1 MGGVAPESGVPLAR
15 LFVMGAGQLLNRLH
29 EHLEARGWR
38 GMRPAFGYI
47 LGAVRE
53 EPMTVSDIAAFLG
66 VSKQA
71 ASKIVTTMVDA
82 GYVSAAAHPTDSRA
96 KLVAITP
103 RGHALLTDAEEI
115 YRDLEGEWAALVGRS
130 GIESIRAD
138 LTTILRATN
147 DGQLPPVRPT
157 Q

>member
-1 MGGVAPESGVPLAR
+1 VPLAR
-15 LFVMGAGQLLNRLH
+15 LFVMGARQLVDRLH
-29 EHLEARGWR
+29 ERLAERGWH

-66 VSKQA
+66 VTKQA
-71 ASKIVTTMVDA
+71 ASKIVGAMERA
-82 GYVSAAAHPTDSRA
+82 GYVTLAAHPTDSRA

-103 RGHALLTDAEEI
+103 RGKALLADAEEI
-115 YRDLEGEWAALVGRS
+115 YRDLEGEWAALVGRPQ
-130 GIESIRAD
+130 IESMRAD
-138 LTTILRATN
+138 LTAVLRDTN
-147 DGQLPPVRPT
+147 EGRLPPVRPP